1 MREDEVYALFGALL
15 EKVGL
20 IADGLSEEVVAA
32 LRVGDYEGAR
42 HIIERASR
50 IAKFR
55 EKVQALQKEWESL
68 CGKEESSVQPI
79 KRTNRGHL
87 PRGLRTPERA
97 FQRPILEALVEL
109 GGEAPIGE
117 VLKLVAKKMEL
128 QLNRYDREPLPSNP
142 KIVRWHNT
150 AQWCRMVLVQEGLMR
165 RDTPHRIWAISEEGR
180 EALQNG
186 RI

>member
-1 MREDEVYALFGALL
+1 MREDEVGALFEALL
-15 EKVGL
+15 EKIGL
-20 IADGLSEEVVAA
+20 IANGLGEEVVAA

-42 HIIERASR
+42 HMIEHASR

-68 CGKEESSVQPI
+68 CGKEESSVQSI
-79 KRTNRGHL
+79 KRTNRGRL

-109 GGEAPIGE
+109 GGEAPVGE
-117 VLKLVAKKMEL
+117 VLKLVAKKMEP
-128 QLNRYDREPLPSNP
+128 QLTRYDWESLPSNP
-142 KIVRWHNT
+142 KVVRWRNT
-150 AQWCRMVLVQEGLMR
+150 AQWCRMVLVREGLMR
-165 RDTPHRIWAISEEGR
+165 RDTPHGIWAISEEGR
-180 EALQNG
+180 EALRDG